1 LYKHSTDAPHN
12 SRNQTR
18 RIRGWRALA
27 ILIAVLCGVALRGNA
42 FAQADQIVYTDA
54 LGSGWQNWSWAT
66 VNLSN
71 TQPVQAGSD
80 SIAVNAGAYQALY
93 LHQTAFDSTLY
104 NNLVFWINGGSSG
117 GQLLQVQAT
126 LNGTAQTVVTLPALS
141 PNTWQQVTI
150 SLASLGVQS
159 KPNLDGFW
167 IQDRSGT
174 TLPTFYVNT
183 ISITAAPPPSAVN
196 VTIDASHAVRMV
208 DARHFGRNAAVWD
221 SDFATTNTSNLLTE
235 MGNQAPRFPGGSL
248 SDDYHWA
255 TNTTDSNTWTWT
267 TSFSKFAPI
276 ATGIGAQVFIT
287 VNYGSGTPGEAAA
300 WVQSSNVT
308 NHYGFRYWEVG
319 NENYGSRETDTNTRP
334 HDPFTY
340 AQRFKDYY
348 TQMKAADP
356 TIKIGAVAVTG
367 EDSYANYTDHPA
379 VNSRTGQTHY
389 GWTPVMLA
397 TLKSLGIT
405 PDFLIYHRYPEAPGA
420 ESDSGL
426 LLSSGTWATDAADL
440 RQQLNDYLGAAA
452 PGVEL
457 DCTENNSVYSNPGKQ
472 STSLVNGLFLADSVC
487 AAMNTE
493 FNSVMWWDLRNGQ
506 ETANNNSAG
515 LYGWRLYGDYG
526 VVDSADPANPVDR
539 YPTFYVAKLLQYFA
553 RGGDQLITASSD
565 YSLLSV
571 CATKRANGSLG
582 LLVINK
588 SATAALNANI
598 SISGA
603 TPASSGSLYTYGI
616 PQDNAA
622 KTGTDS
628 ADVAVSSVSGLGTS
642 FSRSFPAY
650 SATVIAFGT
659 SAPPPPVLQPDAQIK
674 ASGDASYIGDDVYSS
689 DGSGET
695 RSINVKAGSSGT
707 FLINVQNDGSATDS
721 FTLKGAGSS
730 SPFAVKYYSG
740 TSGGTDITSLVTAGT
755 YKISSVTPTASQ
767 AIRMVVTVARKA
779 ASGISKGFLV
789 TATSVADMTKQDAV
803 KASVTVN

>member
-1 LYKHSTDAPHN
+1 
-12 SRNQTR
+12 
-18 RIRGWRALA
+18 
-27 ILIAVLCGVALRGNA
+27 
-42 FAQADQIVYTDA
+42 
-54 LGSGWQNWSWAT
+54 
-66 VNLSN
+66 
-71 TQPVQAGSD
+71 
-80 SIAVNAGAYQALY
+80 
-93 LHQTAFDSTLY
+93 
-104 NNLVFWINGGSSG
+104 
-117 GQLLQVQAT
+117 
-126 LNGTAQTVVTLPALS
+126 
-141 PNTWQQVTI
+141 
-150 SLASLGVQS
+150 
-159 KPNLDGFW
+159 
-167 IQDRSGT
+167 
-174 TLPTFYVNT
+174 
-183 ISITAAPPPSAVN
+183 
-196 VTIDASHAVRMV
+196 
-208 DARHFGRNAAVWD
+208 
-221 SDFATTNTSNLLTE
+221 
-235 MGNQAPRFPGGSL
+235 
-248 SDDYHWA
+248 
-255 TNTTDSNTWTWT
+255 
-267 TSFSKFAPI
+267 
-276 ATGIGAQVFIT
+276 
-287 VNYGSGTPGEAAA
+287 
-300 WVQSSNVT
+300 
-308 NHYGFRYWEVG
+308 
-319 NENYGSRETDTNTRP
+319 
-334 HDPFTY
+334 
-340 AQRFKDYY
+340 
-348 TQMKAADP
+348 
-356 TIKIGAVAVTG
+356 
-367 EDSYANYTDHPA
+367 
-379 VNSRTGQTHY
+379 
-389 GWTPVMLA
+389 
-397 TLKSLGIT
+397 
-405 PDFLIYHRYPEAPGA
+405 
-420 ESDSGL
+420 

-472 STSLVNGLFLADSVC
+472 TTSLVNGLFLADSVC

-506 ETANNNSAG
+506 ETGNNNSAG

-616 PQDNAA
+616 PQDNAT
-622 KTGTDS
+622 KTGTGS

-642 FSRSFPAY
+642 FPRSFPAY
-650 SATVIAFGT
+650 SATVIAFGA
-659 SAPPPPVLQPDAQIK
+659 SAPPPPVFQPDAQIK

-695 RSINVKAGSSGT
+695 RSITVKAGSSGT

-755 YKISSVTPTASQ
+755 YKISSVAPTASQ

-789 TATSVADMTKQDAV
+789 TVTSVADMTKQDAV